1 MLEREKLAK
10 SMFKPLTSFHVDGKL
25 LTFFSGCCS
34 FAVAFVV
41 APDIMFCVPGCV
53 GASTGESIKALGL
66 GWCGNGLI
74 FEVGCRGGNE
84 ELGMVEGIPIKDVGP
99 PNNAADGCVLPT
111 GGALIRFGMDV
122 KDPPDPP
129 PNPPNKS
136 PRSELCAGFALLVTV
151 PDPPKRSKSSP
162 AVASLGD
169 GGAGIPVPNKFWSV
183 LFVLLSQEELAPPN
197 ADVKSAKS
205 PS

>member
-1 MLEREKLAK
+1 MAAPGNML
-10 SMFKPLTSFHVDGKL
+10 
-25 LTFFSGCCS
+25 
-34 FAVAFVV
+34 FA
-41 APDIMFCVPGCV
+41 PPCCV

-66 GWCGNGLI
+66 GWCGNGFI
-74 FEVGCRGGNE
+74 VEVGCRGGNE
-84 ELGMVEGIPIKDVGP
+84 ELDVEEDIPIKDVGP
-99 PNNAADGCVLPT
+99 PNKFDGCVFPA

-122 KDPPDPP
+122 KDPLPESP

-136 PRSELCAGFALLVTV
+136 PRPEFGVGLALPVAGA
-151 PDPPKRSKSSP
+151 PPNRSKSPP

-183 LFVLLSQEELAPPN
+183 LFVLLSQEELFPPN
-197 ADVKSAKS
+197 AEEKSAKS